1 MKTAD
6 RDFTRVTFKI
16 NTSGSWANLVTCSTD
31 QIDEVKASCEKIS
44 KAGGGV
50 GVKFKILDAA
60 GSEIERYGYNPRS
73 CKTGWHTPGRNS

>member
-6 RDFTRVTFKI
+6 REFTCVTFKI
-16 NTSGSWANLVTCSTD
+16 NTSGSWANLVNCSTD
-31 QIDEVKASCEKIS
+31 HYDEVKASCERIA
-44 KAGGGV
+44 KAGMSG

-60 GSEIERYGYNPRS
+60 GGEIERYGYNPRS